1 MKRQASDAH
10 NPSSKHRRILENK
23 TYYFVLHH
31 QLLAEFSG
39 PPNQYLIPCRFSS
52 RRRIIELQNEETM
65 SWIEPGISAGALQ
78 TIKNYSKD
86 PTDDEINFDFL
97 LRSLD
102 TLTTA
107 LKARGDPR
115 LQVGLDAVHYWW
127 QWKWLD
133 NSVYSRTRDLL
144 HDIVGLLLKAV
155 NVLPVDGLVIRARN
169 GGAPAGSQTT

>member
-1 MKRQASDAH
+1 
-10 NPSSKHRRILENK
+10 
-23 TYYFVLHH
+23 
-31 QLLAEFSG
+31 
-39 PPNQYLIPCRFSS
+39 
-52 RRRIIELQNEETM
+52 M

-107 LKARGDPR
+107 LKARGGPR
-115 LQVGLDAVHYWW
+115 LQVRLDAVHHWW

-133 NSVYSRTRDLL
+133 KSIYSRTRDLL
-144 HDIVGLLLKAV
+144 HDIVGLLLIAV
-155 NVLPVDGLVIRARN
+155 NVLPVDGLVIRARDG
-169 GGAPAGSQTT
+169 GGASG